1 MENKLPY
8 LIDLEAKRNSKPG
21 ALVMLEKSTIGF
33 DVKRIFYIY
42 GLSDD
47 PSKNSRGNH
56 GHTNTIQFLICLS
69 GSVDI
74 ETVFKEDQTNLRFHL
89 NSPEKGLMLLPNNYI
104 AMTNFSK
111 DAILMV
117 VCDTEFKDEISY
129 QTVK

>member
-1 MENKLPY
+1 MGQPY
-8 LIDLEAKRNSKPG
+8 ILSLDAKKNSKPG
-21 ALVMLEKSTIGF
+21 SLIMLEKSTLGF

-47 PSKNSRGNH
+47 PTKNIRGNH
-56 GHTNTIQFLICLS
+56 GHTNTIQFIVCLS

-74 ETVFKEDQTNLRFHL
+74 ETIHKQDHGSL
-89 NSPEKGLMLLPNNYI
+89 NFILDSPEKGLMLLPNNFI
-104 AMTNFSK
+104 IMRNFTP

-129 QTVK
+129 

>member
-1 MENKLPY
+1 METLPY
-8 LIDLEAKRNSKPG
+8 ILDLEAKKNSKPG
-21 ALVMLEKSTIGF
+21 SLIMLEKSTLGF

-47 PSKNSRGNH
+47 PAKNIRGNH
-56 GHTNTIQFLICLS
+56 GHTNTIQFIVCLS

-74 ETVFKEDQTNLRFHL
+74 ETIHKQEHGSLNFKLDT
-89 NSPEKGLMLLPNNYI
+89 PEKGLMLLPNNFI
-104 AMTNFSK
+104 IMRNFTS

-129 QTVK
+129 